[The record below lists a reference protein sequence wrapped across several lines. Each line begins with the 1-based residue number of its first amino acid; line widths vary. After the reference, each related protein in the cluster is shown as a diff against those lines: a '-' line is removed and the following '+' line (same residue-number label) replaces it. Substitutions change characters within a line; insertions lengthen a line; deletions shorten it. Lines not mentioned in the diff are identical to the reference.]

1 MALTASIS
9 ERRARLEAELARF
22 LPLLAGPGHAERVI
36 LFGSFARGE
45 DGAES
50 DLDLVVV
57 KRTNLPFWKRVSE
70 IRQLLKP
77 RVAADVIVY
86 TPEEI
91 EQMGKDRPFVRDEIL
106 GRGRVLYERP

>member
-1 MALTASIS
+1 MSLTEVVSA
-9 ERRARLEAELARF
+9 RRARLEAELARY
-22 LPLLAGPGHAERVI
+22 LPLLAGPGGAERVI

-45 DGAES
+45 DGADS

-57 KRTNLPFWKRVSE
+57 KRTGLPFWKRVAE

-91 EQMGKDRPFVRDEIL
+91 EQLGRERTFVRDEIL
-106 GRGRVLYERP
+106 GRGRVLHERR